1 MSAFKYFYMIETYGL
16 RMTIEQTAH
25 ALGLATNTLYNKIA
39 AGTLKVPSYLDDGK
53 RWFDPLDVSA
63 YLDAMRAS
71 SRVSDSYSVSG
82 AAMICVPKPKK
93 RAVSPARLQTSD

>member
-1 MSAFKYFYMIETYGL
+1 MSAFKYFYMVETYGL

-53 RWFDPLDVSA
+53 RWFDPQDVA
-63 YLDAMRAS
+63 TYLDACRNNAIEVS
-71 SRVSDSYSVSG
+71 TSKSRKEKC
-82 AAMICVPKPKK
+82 I
-93 RAVSPARLQTSD
+93 